1 MSREIAKYYDRNWRE
16 CENWIKSHPHI
27 HQSELIAFK
36 KVVPSGLGLEIGVGT
51 GRLASALSVRFGLD
65 PSRNMLKLAQKR
77 NIMVV
82 QGYGE
87 HLPFKK
93 ESFNFVLIM
102 YTIELADD
110 ALRFLKET
118 VRTLKNRG
126 VLILGVANKKS
137 AWGKFYEQEAAR
149 GFWRFY
155 SIEEIL
161 RYFKKVSVEFQQAFH
176 THFHAPPD
184 IQGIEEPK
192 KGFGEGGL
200 VVFKGVK
207 QQ

>member
-1 MSREIAKYYDRNWRE
+1 MRREIAEHYDRNWRE
-16 CENWIKSHPHI
+16 YEEWIKAHPHI

-36 KVVPSGLGLEIGVGT
+36 KVVPSGVGLEIGVGT

-65 PSRNMLKLAQKR
+65 PSWNMLKLAQKR
-77 NIMVV
+77 KISVV
-82 QGYGE
+82 QGCGE
-87 HLPFKK
+87 NLPFKK
-93 ESFNFVLIM
+93 ESFHFVLIV
-102 YTIELADD
+102 YTIELTDD
-110 ALRFLKET
+110 ALRFLKEA

-126 VLILGVANKKS
+126 VLILGITNKKS

-200 VVFKGVK
+200 VVFKGVR
-207 QQ
+207 Q

>member
-1 MSREIAKYYDRNWRE
+1 MSREIAKYYDRNWQE
-16 CENWIKSHPHI
+16 YEEWIKAHPHI

-36 KVVPSGLGLEIGVGT
+36 KVVPSGVGLEIGVGT

-77 NIMVV
+77 KISVV
-82 QGYGE
+82 QGCGE
-87 HLPFKK
+87 NLPFKK
-93 ESFNFVLIM
+93 ESFHFVLIV
-102 YTIELADD
+102 YTIELTDD
-110 ALRFLKET
+110 AFRFLKEA
-118 VRTLKNRG
+118 VRTLKRRG
-126 VLILGVANKKS
+126 VLILGIANRES
-137 AWGKFYEQEAAR
+137 SWGKFYEQEAAR

-161 RYFKKVSVEFQQAFH
+161 HYFKKVSVEFQQAFH

-200 VVFKGVK
+200 VVFKGVR
-207 QQ
+207 Q

>member
-1 MSREIAKYYDRNWRE
+1 MRRKIAEHYDSNWRE
-16 CENWIKSHPHI
+16 YEEWIKAHPHI

-65 PSRNMLKLAQKR
+65 PSWNMLKLAQKR
-77 NIMVV
+77 NISVV
-82 QGYGE
+82 QGCGE
-87 HLPFKK
+87 NLPFKK
-93 ESFNFVLIM
+93 ESFNFVLIV

-110 ALRFLKET
+110 ALRFLKEA

-126 VLILGVANKKS
+126 VLILGIANKES

-155 SIEEIL
+155 SIEKIL
-161 RYFKKVSVEFQQAFH
+161 HYFKKISVAFKEAFH

-184 IQGIEEPK
+184 IKDIEEPK

-200 VVFKGVK
+200 VVFKAVR
-207 QQ
+207 Q